1 MLQDLESGE
10 QPLVPSKSSV
20 PRASDPYQVPLS
32 LEPSQDAALTLQM
45 REAELKSLYQ
55 LCIQRLSRV
64 SAVLMHQVLAV
75 LTDVEEE
82 GEAMG
87 WELGTPTSCP
97 CFLPHSHAGT
107 TLH

>member
-1 MLQDLESGE
+1 MLQGLEPGE
-10 QPLVPSKSSV
+10 QPLVSSKPSV
-20 PRASDPYQVPLS
+20 PRASDPHQAPLS
-32 LEPSQDAALTLQM
+32 LEPSQDAALTLQL

-55 LCIQRLSRV
+55 LRIQRLSRV

-87 WELGTPTSCP
+87 
-97 CFLPHSHAGT
+97 
-107 TLH
+107 